1 MATDFT
7 LPDLGEDITEAEVI
21 GVLVG
26 VGDSVAPDQPVIEV
40 ETEKANLEVP
50 APHAG
55 VIEAIHVQVGDVI
68 KVGQPLVAIAA
79 AAADGATE
87 SAPAAEAAPAAA
99 STAAAPSEP
108 VAPAAPAA
116 AATPSLEPAPAAA
129 LAPAPPAPVEVTAVA
144 APARP
149 ATDGAQAEVQGA
161 VPASPAV
168 RLFAREVGVRVEDV
182 AGTGPG
188 GRISIEDVKA
198 HSRSSRTAPAAAT
211 GPAPAALPNLS
222 QYGAVERERMSAT
235 RRATARNL
243 AESWAQS
250 PHITLTQKADV
261 TALDALRRKHRDRVA
276 AAGGSLTMLPIL
288 MRVVAGALT
297 EFPRLN
303 ASIDI
308 ASQEIVYR
316 RYIHVGMATDTERGL
331 VVPVV
336 RDVDAKSITELAVE
350 IAGLAEKARD
360 RKLGLEELRGGT
372 FTISNLGGLGTGFFT
387 AVLHPP
393 QVGIL
398 AVGRAEQEP
407 VWIDGAFQPRLRMPL
422 GLTVDHRLIDGA
434 DAARALSWMVAALE
448 EPLLLLL

>member
-7 LPDLGEDITEAEVI
+7 LPDLGEDIEEAEVI

-26 VGDSVAPDQPVIEV
+26 VGDSVDADQSVIEV

-55 VIEAIHVQVGDVI
+55 VIEAIRVRVGDVI
-68 KVGQPLVAIAA
+68 RVGQPLLAIAA
-79 AAADGATE
+79 AAAVPAVDGA
-87 SAPAAEAAPAAA
+87 AQAAPAEA
-99 STAAAPSEP
+99 STAEAPSEP
-108 VAPAAPAA
+108 VAPAAPAV
-116 AATPSLEPAPAAA
+116 AATRTGEPAPAAA
-129 LAPAPPAPVEVTAVA
+129 SAPPAPAEVTAVA
-144 APARP
+144 APASP
-149 ATDGAQAEVQGA
+149 AANGAQGA

-168 RLFAREVGVRVEDV
+168 RLFAREIGVRIEDV

-198 HSRSSRTAPAAAT
+198 HSRTSRAAPAAAT
-211 GPAPAALPNLS
+211 GPAPAVLHDLS
-222 QYGAVERERMSAT
+222 QYGEIERERMSAT
-235 RRATARNL
+235 RRATARDL

-261 TALDALRRKHRDRVA
+261 TALEALRRKHRDRVA
-276 AAGGSLTMLPIL
+276 AAGGSFTMLPIL
-288 MRVVAGALT
+288 MKVVAGALT

-336 RDVDAKSITELAVE
+336 RDVDRKSITELAVE

-360 RKLGLEELRGGT
+360 RKLGLEKLRGGT
-372 FTISNLGGLGTGFFT
+372 FTISNLGGLGTGFFS

-434 DAARALSWMVAALE
+434 DAARALNWMVAALE

>member
-55 VIEAIHVQVGDVI
+55 VIEAIHVHVGDVI

-79 AAADGATE
+79 AAAAPAADG
-87 SAPAAEAAPAAA
+87 AAEAAPAAA
-99 STAAAPSEP
+99 STAEAPSEP
-108 VAPAAPAA
+108 VAPAAPATPA
-116 AATPSLEPAPAAA
+116 VVATPSLEPAPAAA
-129 LAPAPPAPVEVTAVA
+129 PAPAPPAPVAVTEVA
-144 APARP
+144 APA
-149 ATDGAQAEVQGA
+149 ANGAQGA

-188 GRISIEDVKA
+188 GRISIEDVKV
-198 HSRSSRTAPAAAT
+198 HSRASRAAPAAAA
-211 GPAPAALPNLS
+211 GPAPAALPDLS

-288 MRVVAGALT
+288 MKVVAGALT

-350 IAGLAEKARD
+350 IAGLAAKARD

-407 VWIDGAFQPRLRMPL
+407 VWIEGAFQPRLRMPL

>member
-7 LPDLGEDITEAEVI
+7 LPDLGEDIEEAEVI
-21 GVLVG
+21 GLLVG
-26 VGDSVAPDQPVIEV
+26 VGDVVTADQPLIEV

-68 KVGQPLVAIAA
+68 KVGQPLVAIA
-79 AAADGATE
+79 
-87 SAPAAEAAPAAA
+87 PAAEAASPVAAAEPAA
-99 STAAAPSEP
+99 
-108 VAPAAPAA
+108 V
-116 AATPSLEPAPAAA
+116 
-129 LAPAPPAPVEVTAVA
+129 AVA
-144 APARP
+144 APADEVTPHSHGALP
-149 ATDGAQAEVQGA
+149 AAAPEAEPPPPEVEAPAAA
-161 VPASPAV
+161 VPSPAPAPALDGRQTSVAASPAV
-168 RLFAREVGVRVEDV
+168 RLFAREVGVLIEEV

-198 HSRSSRTAPAAAT
+198 YARTARATPAAGTPAAA
-211 GPAPAALPNLS
+211 ALPDLS
-222 QYGAVERERMSAT
+222 QYGEIERERMSAT

-243 AESWAQS
+243 TESWASS
-250 PHITLTQKADV
+250 PHITLQQKADV
-261 TALDALRRKHRDRVA
+261 TELDALRRKHRDRVT

-288 MRVVAGALT
+288 MKIIAGALA

-303 ASIDI
+303 ASIDMQ
-308 ASQEIVYR
+308 SQEIVYR

-336 RDVDAKSITELAVE
+336 RDADTKSITELAVE
-350 IAGLAEKARD
+350 ISELAAKARD

-387 AVLHPP
+387 AILHPP

-398 AVGRAEQEP
+398 TVGRAEQEP
-407 VWIDGAFQPRLRMPL
+407 VWVDGAFQPRLRMPL

-434 DAARALSWMVAALE
+434 DAARALSWIVAAIE
-448 EPLLLLL
+448 EPLLLVL